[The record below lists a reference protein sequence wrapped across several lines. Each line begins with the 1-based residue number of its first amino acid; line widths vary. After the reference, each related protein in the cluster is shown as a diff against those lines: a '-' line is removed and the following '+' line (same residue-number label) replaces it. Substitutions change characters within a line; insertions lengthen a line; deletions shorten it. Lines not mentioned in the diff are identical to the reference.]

1 MNSTGDSI
9 ATPLVRG
16 MIAAALSLGTAIAL
30 VVVPALAAQVAG
42 TRSSATALD
51 AIIIALNVLVLGH
64 GGGIVLSTG
73 VIDGAVTLTP
83 FGLLGLLL
91 LISILGMRRVGRAL
105 QLVRDDGVL
114 RLRALRD
121 AGSALGAYAGVYAIG
136 MAVLAGIGRSTD
148 SSPVVTS
155 AIVSGAMVAVLGGV
169 LGILWSLRREATST
183 IPGVRVLELL
193 PAPFGDV
200 ARSVLLALVGLL
212 GVGMLLSVVMMVV
225 SVPEQSS
232 LFDALDP
239 GIVGGIVLT
248 LVQLALLPLLAVWAL
263 VVLLGGTVGVG
274 TSSSISL
281 DGSATGVMPALPLL
295 GAFPGPGDFSAWLW
309 LLLVVPAV
317 PVVVGALRLV
327 RDVEDLERRDRITAW
342 IAYPVAVVVGV
353 LLLAGLSTGGIGEGR
368 LVHLGPQMS
377 SLILPL
383 LGVVVVSTGVVLV
396 ALASPVVPWVRAQ
409 TAALRA
415 RVESAESAEGSE
427 DAEFSGRSGRGEAS
441 GARADEGADGTAD
454 EVSSDDDRADDDRAD
469 DDRADD
475 DRADDDRADDD
486 RADGDRAG
494 DDGDGDGDE
503 DAHADDDRAAGDDH
517 AAEGDHG
524 GLDPDSRTAGIDGG
538 VSRPSGR

>member
-16 MIAAALSLGTAIAL
+16 MIAAALSLGTVIAL

-475 DRADDDRADDD
+475 DRADDDRAD
-486 RADGDRAG
+486 GDRAG

-524 GLDPDSRTAGIDGG
+524 GLDPDSRTTGIDGG

>member
-1 MNSTGDSI
+1 M
-9 ATPLVRG
+9 
-16 MIAAALSLGTAIAL
+16 
-30 VVVPALAAQVAG
+30 
-42 TRSSATALD
+42 
-51 AIIIALNVLVLGH
+51 
-64 GGGIVLSTG
+64 
-73 VIDGAVTLTP
+73 
-83 FGLLGLLL
+83 
-91 LISILGMRRVGRAL
+91 
-105 QLVRDDGVL
+105 
-114 RLRALRD
+114 
-121 AGSALGAYAGVYAIG
+121 
-136 MAVLAGIGRSTD
+136 
-148 SSPVVTS
+148 
-155 AIVSGAMVAVLGGV
+155 
-169 LGILWSLRREATST
+169 
-183 IPGVRVLELL
+183 
-193 PAPFGDV
+193 
-200 ARSVLLALVGLL
+200 LLALVGLL

-327 RDVEDLERRDRITAW
+327 RDVEDTGAARPDHGVTDRLSRGGGGRRAAARGAVDRW
-342 IAYPVAVVVGV
+342 HRES
-353 LLLAGLSTGGIGEGR
+353 LM

-427 DAEFSGRSGRGEAS
+427 DAEFSGRSGRERRR
-441 GARADEGADGTAD
+441 GARG
-454 EVSSDDDRADDDRAD
+454 R
-469 DDRADD
+469 
-475 DRADDDRADDD
+475 
-486 RADGDRAG
+486 
-494 DDGDGDGDE
+494 
-503 DAHADDDRAAGDDH
+503 
-517 AAEGDHG
+517 G
-524 GLDPDSRTAGIDGG
+524 GR
-538 VSRPSGR
+538 RHRR

>member
-295 GAFPGPGDFSAWLW
+295 GAFPGPGDYSAWLW

-427 DAEFSGRSGRGEAS
+427 DAEFSRRSGRGEAS

-454 EVSSDDDRADDDRAD
+454 EVSSG
-469 DDRADD
+469 
-475 DRADDDRADDD
+475 DDRADDD

-494 DDGDGDGDE
+494 DDGDGDADE

-517 AAEGDHG
+517 AAEDDHG
-524 GLDPDSRTAGIDGG
+524 GHDPDSRTTGIDGG

>member
-16 MIAAALSLGTAIAL
+16 TIAAVISLGTAVAL

-42 TRSSATALD
+42 TRSTATALD

-91 LISILGMRRVGRAL
+91 LISTLGMRRVGRAL

-114 RLRALRD
+114 RVRALRD
-121 AGSALGAYAGVYAIG
+121 AGGALGAYAAVYAVG
-136 MAVLAGIGRSTD
+136 MAVLAGIGRSADT
-148 SSPVVTS
+148 SPVVTS

-200 ARSVLLALVGLL
+200 ARSALIALIGLL

-225 SVPEQSS
+225 SVREQSS

-239 GIVGGIVLT
+239 GIIGAIVLT

-263 VVLLGGTVGVG
+263 VILLGGTVGVG
-274 TSSSISL
+274 ASASISL

-295 GAFPGPGDFSAWLW
+295 GAFPGPGDFSGWFW

-342 IAYPVAVVVGV
+342 IAYPVAVTVGV
-353 LLLAGLSTGGIGEGR
+353 LLLAGLATGGIGEGR
-368 LVHLGPQMS
+368 LVHLGPQMG

-383 LGVVVVSTGVVLV
+383 LGMVVVSTGLVIMVL
-396 ALASPVVPWVRAQ
+396 ATPAVPWVRGQ
-409 TAALRA
+409 IAALRA
-415 RVESAESAEGSE
+415 KVESAENSEKSRVSESSERSEGSGL
-427 DAEFSGRSGRGEAS
+427 SGRSGTG
-441 GARADEGADGTAD
+441 GAPG
-454 EVSSDDDRADDDRAD
+454 SDDD
-469 DDRADD
+469 
-475 DRADDDRADDD
+475 
-486 RADGDRAG
+486 
-494 DDGDGDGDE
+494 
-503 DAHADDDRAAGDDH
+503 GDDH
-517 AAEGDHG
+517 DVDAEPRG
-524 GLDPDSRTAGIDGG
+524 SDGTD
-538 VSRPSGR
+538 R

>member
-16 MIAAALSLGTAIAL
+16 TIAAAISLGTAIAL

-42 TRSSATALD
+42 SRSSATALD

-91 LISILGMRRVGRAL
+91 LISTLGMRRVGRAL
-105 QLVRDDGVL
+105 ELVRDDGVL

-121 AGSALGAYAGVYAIG
+121 AGGALGAYTAVYAIG

-148 SSPVVTS
+148 TSPMVTS

-200 ARSVLLALVGLL
+200 ARAVLIALLGLL
-212 GVGMLLSVVMMVV
+212 SAGMLLSVVMMVL
-225 SVPEQSS
+225 SVREQSA
-232 LFDALDP
+232 LFDGLDP
-239 GIVGGIVLT
+239 GIIGAIVLT

-274 TSSSISL
+274 ASSSISL

-295 GAFPGPGDFSAWLW
+295 GAFPGPGDFPGWAW

-317 PVVVGALRLV
+317 PVALGALRLV
-327 RDVEDLERRDRITAW
+327 RDVEGLQRRDRITAW
-342 IAYPVAVVVGV
+342 VAYPVAVLVGV

-368 LVHLGPQMS
+368 LVHLGPQTA
-377 SLILPL
+377 SLVLPL
-383 LGVVVVSTGVVLV
+383 LGVVVISTGLVLV
-396 ALASPVVPWVRAQ
+396 VYASPAVAWASAQ
-409 TAALRA
+409 IAALRA
-415 RVESAESAEGSE
+415 KVERAELSERSDGGAGPTGSGDVDVDVDVDG
-427 DAEFSGRSGRGEAS
+427 DAGAAGAAGADSDSDSGGRS
-441 GARADEGADGTAD
+441 ARADDGETSEDD
-454 EVSSDDDRADDDRAD
+454 EPGSTD
-469 DDRADD
+469 
-475 DRADDDRADDD
+475 
-486 RADGDRAG
+486 
-494 DDGDGDGDE
+494 
-503 DAHADDDRAAGDDH
+503 
-517 AAEGDHG
+517 
-524 GLDPDSRTAGIDGG
+524 GIDGG
-538 VSRPSGR
+538 VSRPSDR

>member
-91 LISILGMRRVGRAL
+91 LISTLGMRRVGRAL

-121 AGSALGAYAGVYAIG
+121 AGSALGAYTGVYAVG

-239 GIVGGIVLT
+239 GIVGAIVLT

-263 VVLLGGTVGVG
+263 VILLGGTVGVG

-295 GAFPGPGDFSAWLW
+295 GAFPGPGDFSGWVW

-317 PVVVGALRLV
+317 PVALGALRLV
-327 RDVEDLERRDRITAW
+327 RDVADLERRDRITAW
-342 IAYPVAVVVGV
+342 IAYPVAVLVGV

-383 LGVVVVSTGVVLV
+383 LGIVVVSTGVVLV
-396 ALASPVVPWVRAQ
+396 VLASPAVPWVRAQ

-415 RVESAESAEGSE
+415 RVESAESAESSRGSE
-427 DAEFSGRSGRGEAS
+427 VSGRSGRGGAP
-441 GARADEGADGTAD
+441 GARAGEGADEAAD
-454 EVSSDDDRADDDRAD
+454 GSADGVSS
-469 DDRADD
+469 
-475 DRADDDRADDD
+475 
-486 RADGDRAG
+486 G
-494 DDGDGDGDE
+494 E
-503 DAHADDDRAAGDDH
+503 DHADDDHAGDDRAADDR
-517 AAEGDHG
+517 AAEDDRAADDDHGDH
-524 GLDPDSRTAGIDGG
+524 DPDSRTTGIDGG

>member
-475 DRADDDRADDD
+475 DRADDDRAD
-486 RADGDRAG
+486 GDRAG
-494 DDGDGDGDE
+494 DDGDGDADE

-517 AAEGDHG
+517 AAEDDHG
-524 GLDPDSRTAGIDGG
+524 GHDPDSRTTGIDGG

>member
-16 MIAAALSLGTAIAL
+16 TIAAALSLGTAVAL

-73 VIDGAVTLTP
+73 VVDGAVTLTP

-91 LISILGMRRVGRAL
+91 LISTLGMRRVGRAL

-121 AGSALGAYAGVYAIG
+121 AGSALGAYAAVYAVG
-136 MAVLAGIGRSTD
+136 MAVLAGIGRSSDT
-148 SSPVVTS
+148 SPVVTS

-200 ARSVLLALVGLL
+200 ARSVLIALIGLL
-212 GVGMLLSVVMMVV
+212 GAGMLLSVVMMVV

-239 GIVGGIVLT
+239 GIIGAIVLT
-248 LVQLALLPLLAVWAL
+248 LVQLALLPLLAVWVL
-263 VVLLGGTVGVG
+263 VILLGGTVGVG
-274 TSSSISL
+274 ASSSISL
-281 DGSATGVMPALPLL
+281 AGSATGVMPALPLL
-295 GAFPGPGDFSAWLW
+295 GAFPGPGAFSAWFW

-317 PVVVGALRLV
+317 PVALGALRLV

-342 IAYPVAVVVGV
+342 IAYPVAVIVGV
-353 LLLAGLSTGGIGEGR
+353 LLLAGLATGGIGEGR
-368 LVHLGPQMS
+368 LVHLGPQLR
-377 SLILPL
+377 SLLLPL
-383 LGVVVVSTGVVLV
+383 LGIVAVSTGLVVVV
-396 ALASPVVPWVRAQ
+396 LASPAVPWVRAQ
-409 TAALRA
+409 IAALQTKIERA
-415 RVESAESAEGSE
+415 ELSERSARSAQT
-427 DAEFSGRSGRGEAS
+427 GRGEAS
-441 GARADEGADGTAD
+441 GTADGGSAGADDSDSSASAED
-454 EVSSDDDRADDDRAD
+454 EPCRT
-469 DDRADD
+469 
-475 DRADDDRADDD
+475 
-486 RADGDRAG
+486 DGV
-494 DDGDGDGDE
+494 
-503 DAHADDDRAAGDDH
+503 
-517 AAEGDHG
+517 
-524 GLDPDSRTAGIDGG
+524 DGG
-538 VSRPSGR
+538 VSRPAGR